1 MQISRYDAVVVG
13 SGPNG
18 LAAAVTL
25 ARAGRSVL
33 VLEAEEEAG
42 GGARSAEMTL
52 PGFIHDVCSAVHPM
66 AQVSAFFR
74 PLPLAEHGLEWDH
87 PSAPLAH
94 PFDDGTAAV
103 LERSLETTAAN
114 LGDDARSYDRLI
126 GSLVRNAA
134 ALFDEAMGPL
144 RIPRHPFLLARFG
157 LHAVRSACGVADR
170 WFQTREARG
179 LWAGLAGHSMLPLE
193 QPLSAAVALMLAVAG
208 HYAGWPVARG
218 GSGNI
223 ARALVCYLRSLGGE
237 VRTGQRVESFD
248 ALPAARVVLFDLSP
262 IQVDRIC
269 GARLPDS
276 YRKQLKRFRHGPGV
290 FKLDWAL
297 SGPIPWKAAACGR
310 AATVHLGGTLE
321 EIAMAERLVAQGEHP
336 ERPFVLLAQQGICD
350 PSRAPAGQQTG
361 WAYCHVPNGST
372 VDMTER
378 IETQVERFAPGFRSL
393 ILARSVLT
401 PADMQRRNANY
412 IGGDIGGGAMDF
424 RQLFARPAWR
434 LDPYSTPA
442 KGIYLCS
449 ASTPPGPGVHGMCG
463 YFAAHSALRHLA

>member
-1 MQISRYDAVVVG
+1 
-13 SGPNG
+13 
-18 LAAAVTL
+18 
-25 ARAGRSVL
+25 
-33 VLEAEEEAG
+33 
-42 GGARSAEMTL
+42 
-52 PGFIHDVCSAVHPM
+52 
-66 AQVSAFFR
+66 
-74 PLPLAEHGLEWDH
+74 
-87 PSAPLAH
+87 
-94 PFDDGTAAV
+94 
-103 LERSLETTAAN
+103 
-114 LGDDARSYDRLI
+114 
-126 GSLVRNAA
+126 
-134 ALFDEAMGPL
+134 
-144 RIPRHPFLLARFG
+144 
-157 LHAVRSACGVADR
+157 
-170 WFQTREARG
+170 
-179 LWAGLAGHSMLPLE
+179 MLPLE

-378 IETQVERFAPGFRSL
+378 IETQVERFAPGFRAL

-401 PADMQRRNANY
+401 PAAMQRRNANY

-424 RQLFARPAWR
+424 RQLFTRPAWR

-463 YFAAHSALRHLA
+463 YFAAKSALRDLSREM